1 MAKVDGPPPR
11 ERLDLAMVRRG
22 LVETRQKARALIMAG
37 HVLVH
42 DAPAT
47 KAGQAIAWDAPIR
60 LKAQLQ
66 YVSRG
71 GLKLETALD
80 AFGVD
85 PMGCAVLDVG
95 ISTGGFSDCL
105 LQRGAAQVLGVDV
118 GRGQTA
124 WSLRTD
130 PRVTLLEGTNFRL
143 FDPKTLDTRA
153 DLVVVD
159 VSFISLSLILPVVAR
174 CMVLGGICMPMVKPQ
189 FELGPGEVGKGG
201 VVRDPAARDRAVE
214 KVKAL
219 AAEVGFECLG
229 VAPAGVPGPKGN
241 QEYFLHL
248 RLTSEA

>member
-1 MAKVDGPPPR
+1 
-11 ERLDLAMVRRG
+11 MVRRG

-37 HVLVH
+37 QVLVN

-47 KAGQAIAWDAPIR
+47 KAGQPVAEDAPIR
-60 LKAQLQ
+60 LKAQLK

-71 GLKLETALD
+71 GLKLEAALD

-85 PMGCAVLDVG
+85 PTGHAVLDVG

-105 LQRGAAQVLGVDV
+105 LQRGAARILGVDV

-130 PRVTLLEGTNFRL
+130 PRVTLLEGTNFRF
-143 FDPKTLDTRA
+143 FDPEPLDAPA

-159 VSFISLSLILPVVAR
+159 VSFISLSLILPVVVR
-174 CMVLGGICMPMVKPQ
+174 CMIPGGTCLPMVKPQ

-201 VVRDPAARDRAVE
+201 VVRDPTVRARAVE

-219 AAEVGFECLG
+219 AVDLGFECLG

-241 QEYFLHL
+241 QEFFLHL
-248 RLTSEA
+248 RLTSET